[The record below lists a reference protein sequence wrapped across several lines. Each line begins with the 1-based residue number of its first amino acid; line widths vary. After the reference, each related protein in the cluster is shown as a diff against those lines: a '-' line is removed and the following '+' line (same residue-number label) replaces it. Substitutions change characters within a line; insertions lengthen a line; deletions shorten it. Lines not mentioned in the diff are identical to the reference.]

1 MADTTV
7 QGYYHYNMPRGE
19 AVVAQETWKTG
30 SITDVL
36 IQPTT
41 DEADFVSYI
50 KLLISDDFAM
60 TSGDSVNVDIA
71 AYGSTQSLVVT
82 SAGVAA
88 DDIAGLIALGDAEM
102 FEMLTIGAVNYYKV
116 VIKFKPPI
124 YLRNSTS
131 PAESVTLNYDNSG
144 GGITAGQIII
154 ATEHWTIT
162 EADSGL

>member
-1 MADTTV
+1 
-7 QGYYHYNMPRGE
+7 MPRGE
-19 AVVAQETWKTG
+19 AVVTQETWNSG
-30 SITDVL
+30 SATDVV
-36 IQPTT
+36 IQPSS

-60 TSGDSVNVDIA
+60 TSGDSIDIDIA
-71 AYGSTQSLVVT
+71 AYGGTQSLSVT
-82 SAGVAA
+82 SAGVVA

-116 VIKFKPPI
+116 VIKFKPPV

-131 PAESVTLNYDNSG
+131 PAESITLSYDDSG

-162 EADSGL
+162 EDDSGL